1 MSSVS
6 HLSEICGYLH
16 GVNSRKT
23 MYVYT
28 YVLLNITNLQSV
40 YKQRPS
46 KVFPVFL
53 NGKSLKEI
61 VVFPVGLTGPFRT
74 LYQSH
79 PSFNGRYLTNEIF
92 IIWYIVLG
100 ISLLCLFAEVRHRH
114 GFCVYSNLSG
124 ISVFDVTVLLVFWL
138 CSNIIKE

>member
-61 VVFPVGLTGPFRT
+61 VVFPVGLTGPFINRT
-74 LYQSH
+74 LL
-79 PSFNGRYLTNEIF
+79 LTGAT
-92 IIWYIVLG
+92 WRTK
-100 ISLLCLFAEVRHRH
+100 SLLFSILFWVFLCFVYLQRSDTDMVFAFIPIFL
-114 GFCVYSNLSG
+114 GFRFLMSRFYWCFGYVQ
-124 ISVFDVTVLLVFWL
+124 T
-138 CSNIIKE
+138 